1 MDRMKFPRSPLALAL
16 ALVIVILTS
25 PAFSADI
32 HDMCRRLGRGVNL
45 GNMLE
50 APPNAGWGIAVDH
63 AWLPIIR
70 AAGFDS
76 IRLPVRWS
84 AYAEAGPAAKLSP
97 EIFSKVDGILTAAEK
112 AGLRVVLNVHHFD
125 ELDLD
130 PARHGPRLVAIW
142 EQLGRHYKG
151 RGDWLYFEL
160 NNEPHEKLAAEP
172 WNELIPKVLAAV
184 RIHHPLRPVII
195 GPANW
200 NNLSALP
207 TLKLPQDPNLIVT
220 FHYYNPF
227 EFTHQGAT
235 WTTAKVRDIQD
246 RPWTPG
252 TNELAAVR
260 KDFAKVSDWA
270 RQNGRPIYLGEFGA
284 YQNAPMESRVR
295 WTTAIRAEA
304 EARGYAWAYWEFGAG
319 FGAFDRGSSTWR
331 ESLLKA
337 LINR

>member
-1 MDRMKFPRSPLALAL
+1 MKFLRLVLAVGLSFVPFAYDV
-16 ALVIVILTS
+16 AAT
-25 PAFSADI
+25 DI
-32 HDMCRRLGRGVNL
+32 HEMCRRLGRGVNL

-63 AWLPIIR
+63 TWLPKIR

-97 EIFSKVDGILTAAEK
+97 GIFSKVDGILNAAEK
-112 AGLRVVLNVHHFD
+112 ADLRVVLNVHHFD
-125 ELDLD
+125 ELDKD
-130 PARHGPRLVAIW
+130 PATHGPRLVALW
-142 EQLGRHYKG
+142 EQIARHYQG
-151 RGDWLYFEL
+151 RGERLYFEL
-160 NNEPHEKLAAEP
+160 NNEPHDKLTAEL
-172 WNELIPKVLAAV
+172 WNELVPKALVAV
-184 RIHHPLRPVII
+184 RASHPSRPVII

-207 TLKLPQDPNLIVT
+207 TLKLPDDPNLIVT

-235 WTTAKVRDIQD
+235 WSTPKVRDI
-246 RPWTPG
+246 RNRAWTSD

-260 KDFAKVSDWA
+260 KDFAKVADWA
-270 RQNGRPIYLGEFGA
+270 KQNGRPIYLGEFGA

-295 WTTAIRAEA
+295 WTAAIRAEA
-304 EARGYAWAYWEFGAG
+304 EARGFAWAYWEFGAG
-319 FGAFDRGSSTWR
+319 FGVFDRQANAWR
-331 ESLLKA
+331 DDLLKA
-337 LINR
+337 LIYSR